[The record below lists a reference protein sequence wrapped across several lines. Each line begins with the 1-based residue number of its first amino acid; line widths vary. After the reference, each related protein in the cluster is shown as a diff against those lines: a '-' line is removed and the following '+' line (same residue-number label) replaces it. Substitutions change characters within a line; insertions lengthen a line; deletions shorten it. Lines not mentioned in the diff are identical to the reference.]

1 MNCSFCWYFKF
12 DSQQVLSGRL
22 CSNIHI
28 NSSETSCRHWRKWH
42 REDISWGAFANWE
55 NPKTEA
61 NVCNPYVCYLSR
73 KTARCF
79 RLKVGH
85 WQKLSPSLVYFLC
98 YWETLD
104 KGVDHRAFDA
114 FSTCL
119 FSAVRSSGILN
130 LREYMS
136 RGIPRWPFGSSYPP
150 PNSLEYSEE
159 FEGEKRN
166 RTRVWTVFVCGLR
179 SACPHSNRVL

>member
-1 MNCSFCWYFKF
+1 MNCSFCWYFEF
-12 DSQQVLSGRL
+12 DSQQVSSGRL
-22 CSNIHI
+22 CSELHI
-28 NSSETSCRHWRKWH
+28 NSTETSCRHWRNWH

-61 NVCNPYVCYLSR
+61 NVCNPHVCYLSR

-85 WQKLSPSLVYFLC
+85 WQKLSPSLVYFFC

-119 FSAVRSSGILN
+119 FFGRQIFRNTRPQGIHEPCDTALTIRFVLPATKQPRILRGVEWGKKKQDKSLDGLCVWLKICASSQ
-130 LREYMS
+130 
-136 RGIPRWPFGSSYPP
+136 
-150 PNSLEYSEE
+150 
-159 FEGEKRN
+159 
-166 RTRVWTVFVCGLR
+166 
-179 SACPHSNRVL
+179 